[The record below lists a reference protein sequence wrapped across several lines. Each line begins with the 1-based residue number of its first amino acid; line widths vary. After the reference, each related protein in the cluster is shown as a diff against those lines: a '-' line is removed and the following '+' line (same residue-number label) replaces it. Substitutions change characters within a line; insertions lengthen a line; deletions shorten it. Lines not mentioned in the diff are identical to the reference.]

1 MKAPEHERVDLLYE
15 VIRRATFELNAPI
28 DRIEV
33 IGNVKRVD
41 CWAGS
46 RQVSLAVDYAQGGQ
60 YEFDGRDDPP
70 TLGRF
75 RPTVGSG
82 SWYVWVVPSPV
93 TPRLEKPHGVI
104 ARTLA
109 RFRRGG

>member
-33 IGNVKRVD
+33 IGNAERVD

-60 YEFDGRDDPP
+60 WEFEDGSRP

-75 RPTVGSG
+75 QPTVGSG

-93 TPRLEKPHGVI
+93 TPSQEKPHGVI